1 MGNGFSDKSSNDQQL
16 CYYDAIQNLDFF
28 QIICKRFNES
38 LDPKKRDQSH
48 LYQSL
53 LSKEWS
59 FKYEDLL
66 FLQLFIIVHL
76 YKGWNNLEASPR
88 DT

>member
-38 LDPKKRDQSH
+38 LDP
-48 LYQSL
+48 
-53 LSKEWS
+53 
-59 FKYEDLL
+59 
-66 FLQLFIIVHL
+66 
-76 YKGWNNLEASPR
+76 
-88 DT
+88 